1 MMKKTFNLFFF
12 LLLFCFS
19 KAQIPQ
25 GYYDSAYGLNGLALK
40 VALHNI
46 IKNHTVISYSNLDNE
61 FPSTDNMGGNIVWDI
76 YSDVPSGTPPYT
88 FSYAVSS
95 DQCGNY
101 SAEGDCYNK
110 EHSWP
115 QSWFNSTSIPT
126 YSDLFHIYPTD
137 GYVNNRRSN
146 YPYGEV
152 SNPTWSSQ
160 NGSKLGPCTFPGYT
174 STVFE
179 PIDEFKG
186 DIARSYFYITVR
198 YYSESSSW
206 PGSSM
211 TTGSELK
218 DWAYNLMYQWHI
230 NDPVSQKETDR
241 NNAIY
246 AIQHN
251 RNPFI
256 DHPEWVDSIL
266 HPLGILNITKIQ
278 NNISVYPNPTDK
290 EIVISNNNLMTDIVL
305 FNALGQE
312 VKTLHNVGIKQTKL
326 DLSDLEQGYYLLQV
340 KSEKSIYLQKII
352 KY

>member
-1 MMKKTFNLFFF
+1 MKKTLNLFFF
-12 LLLFCFS
+12 LSIFCFTN
-19 KAQIPQ
+19 AQIPL
-25 GYYDSAYGLNGLALK
+25 GYYNTAMGLNGIALK
-40 VALHNI
+40 TALHNI

-61 FPSTDNMGGNIVWDI
+61 FPSTDNKGGNIVWDI
-76 YSDVPSGTPPYT
+76 YSDVPGGTPPYT
-88 FSYAVSS
+88 FSYLVSA
-95 DQCGNY
+95 DACGNY

-115 QSWFNSTSIPT
+115 QSWFGGASPT

-152 SNPTWSSQ
+152 TNATWTAQ
-160 NGSKLGPCTFPGYT
+160 NGGKLGPCTFPGYT

-179 PIDEFKG
+179 PIDEYKG

-198 YYSESSSW
+198 YYTEGSSW
-206 PGSSM
+206 PGSDM

-218 DWAYNLMYQWHI
+218 DWAYNLMYQWHK
-230 NDPVSQKETDR
+230 NDTVSQKEIDR

-246 AIQHN
+246 GIQHN

-266 HPLGILNITKIQ
+266 FPVGIAHTMKMNDNIF
-278 NNISVYPNPTDK
+278 VYPNPTSSF
-290 EIVISNNNLMTDIVL
+290 IQISNNNPITDIFL
-305 FNALGQE
+305 YDALGKE
-312 VKTLHNVGIKQTKL
+312 VMTLHNVGVNHTKI
-326 DLSDLEQGYYLLQV
+326 DLSSFERGYYLLQV
-340 KSEKSIYLQKII
+340 QSEKAVYFKKII

>member
-1 MMKKTFNLFFF
+1 MKKTIT
-12 LLLFCFS
+12 LLVFIFCFS
-19 KAQIPQ
+19 LIRAQIPQ
-25 GYYDSAYGLNGLALK
+25 GYYDSAMGLNGQALK

-46 IKNHTVISYSNLDNE
+46 IKNHTVIPYYSLNSE
-61 FPSTDNMGGNIVWDI
+61 FPITDNKGDSIVWDI
-76 YSDVPSGTPPYT
+76 YSDVPSGAAPYT
-88 FSYAVSS
+88 FSYAVST

-101 SAEGDCYNK
+101 SAEGDCFNK

-152 SNPTWSSQ
+152 SNPSWTAE
-160 NGSKLGPCTFPGYT
+160 NGGKLGPCTFPGYT

-186 DIARSYFYITVR
+186 DLARSYFYITVR

-206 PGSSM
+206 PGSDM

-218 DWAYNLMYQWHI
+218 DWAYNLMYKWHTE
-230 NDPVSQKETDR
+230 DPVSQKEIDR

-246 AIQHN
+246 GIQHN

-266 HPLGILNITKIQ
+266 HPLGISNVNKKTD
-278 NNISVYPNPTDK
+278 NISVYPNPTSND
-290 EIVISNNNLMTDIVL
+290 INISNNYPITDIVL
-305 FNALGQE
+305 FDAPGKE
-312 VKTLHNVGIKQTKL
+312 IIAIHNIAVNNTKL
-326 DLSDLEQGYYLLQV
+326 DLSVFGQGYYLLQV
-340 KSEKSIYLQKII
+340 QSEKSIYFKKII

>member
-1 MMKKTFNLFFF
+1 MKKSISLFFF
-12 LLLFCFS
+12 LLIIFFTQ
-19 KAQIPQ
+19 AQIPQ
-25 GYYDSAYGLNGLALK
+25 GYYDAASGLNGLALK

-61 FPSTDNMGGNIVWDI
+61 FPSTDNKGGNIVWDI

-88 FSYAVSS
+88 FSYSVSS
-95 DQCGNY
+95 EQCGNY

-115 QSWFNSTSIPT
+115 QSWFGGASPT

-152 SNPTWSSQ
+152 TNPTWSSQ

-186 DIARSYFYITVR
+186 DLARSYFYITVR

-206 PGSSM
+206 PGSDM

-218 DWAYNLMYQWHI
+218 PWAYDLMYQWHI
-230 NDPVSQKETDR
+230 NDPVSQKEIDR

-246 AIQHN
+246 GIQHN

-266 HPLGILNITKIQ
+266 FPVGISNALKIQ
-278 NNISVYPNPTDK
+278 DNISVYPNPTRNN
-290 EIVISNNNLMTDIVL
+290 ILIFNNNPMTDIVL
-305 FNALGQE
+305 YDALGKE
-312 VKTLHNVGIKQTKL
+312 ITATHNMAVNHIKL
-326 DLSDLEQGYYLLQV
+326 DLSAYESGYYLLQIQ
-340 KSEKSIYLQKII
+340 SEKSVYSRKII